1 MSEESLLEELD
12 HAFVAPDR
20 YFKKEKLA
28 PYTEGSRLL
37 VLQIRDAA
45 DSPIFFVYGFILMH
59 ILLAK
64 NKKAAIKLAWDKDA
78 FRERVM
84 EWSENITDQ
93 DRDEASLLVTSIL
106 NEANKARVNVVPSG
120 VPQPPGN
127 E

>member
-12 HAFVAPDR
+12 NAFVTPDR

-64 NKKAAIKLAWDKDA
+64 NRKAAIKLAWDKDA
-78 FRERVM
+78 FRERVL
-84 EWSENITDQ
+84 EWSENISEKE
-93 DRDEASLLVTSIL
+93 RDDASLLVSSIL
-106 NEANKARVNVVPSG
+106 NQANKARVNVIPSG